1 MAAIIA
7 QITRANR
14 ERIDNKK
21 YEVEACKSMYQIRPF
36 DRCFDK
42 LVRVAQC
49 SKLREIIVSVANFV
63 LFLQKHNKYMVA
75 KAANLENEEA
85 EKFYN
90 FVVERLKQLRQEE
103 IASRR
108 FSWGYES

>member
-42 LVRVAQC
+42 LVRVVAQC
-49 SKLREIIVSVANFV
+49 SKLREIIFSVANFD
-63 LFLQKHNKYMVA
+63 FIFFTETQQIYGC
-75 KAANLENEEA
+75 
-85 EKFYN
+85 
-90 FVVERLKQLRQEE
+90 Q
-103 IASRR
+103 SRK
-108 FSWGYES
+108 SGK